1 MDAPDFFQRD
11 FDCNNLHWVA
21 YWLNVLLMHG
31 FITVRHLF
39 VQLVIAMVC
48 YLLMMRV
55 SDWAS
60 FPALSTFASVM
71 MYISKGKVYNF
82 CRGKCMYGTG
92 YRDREQKVEII
103 SVELM
108 PPNDISE
115 ADKATV
121 VVSKESWLSKVLQP
135 GVILDI
141 SHGDGVLWDAQLE
154 VQDLQVPTTDGKSKY
169 QTLQP
174 GPHGYS
180 PIHTRP
186 CTCKNG
192 YACSC
197 KLLL

>member
-71 MYISKGKVYNF
+71 MYISTPREKSTISAAASA
-82 CRGKCMYGTG
+82 CM
-92 YRDREQKVEII
+92 V
-103 SVELM
+103 
-108 PPNDISE
+108 
-115 ADKATV
+115 
-121 VVSKESWLSKVLQP
+121 P
-135 GVILDI
+135 GIVI
-141 SHGDGVLWDAQLE
+141 GNKKW
-154 VQDLQVPTTDGKSKY
+154 K
-169 QTLQP
+169 
-174 GPHGYS
+174 
-180 PIHTRP
+180 
-186 CTCKNG
+186 
-192 YACSC
+192 
-197 KLLL
+197 